1 MTVSLEDIIYFFA
14 LLVRITGFIYLAPFF
29 SLKNV
34 PQKVKIGLC
43 ISLALILFHTLP
55 VTALEYET
63 VIGFVSLIVKETLC
77 GIIMGLFCSI
87 AYHILGFAGQMIDM
101 NIGFSMMNEFDPIS
115 NTQVT
120 ITANFYSYA
129 VMLMLLV
136 TNMHH
141 YILTALVDSY
151 QLIPVGEVFIRPAIY
166 KGMVMFLVDYL
177 VIAFRIVLPI
187 FAAILIVNVVLAI
200 LAKVAPQMNMF
211 VIGIQLKIF
220 VGFIVLIF
228 MVGLIPAVSDFIFSE
243 MMTMLKN
250 AIAFM
255 KP

>member
-1 MTVSLEDIIYFFA
+1 MTAKLEDIIYFFA

-29 SLKNV
+29 SLKNM
-34 PQKVKIGLC
+34 PQRVKVGLS
-43 ISLALILFHTLP
+43 ISLALVLFQVLP

-63 VIGFVSLIVKETLC
+63 VIDFISLIVKETLC
-77 GIIMGLFCSI
+77 GIIMGLFCNI
-87 AYHILGFAGQMIDM
+87 AFYILGFSGQMIDM
-101 NIGFSMMNEFDPIS
+101 NIGFSMMTEFDPVS
-115 NTQVT
+115 NAQVT
-120 ITANFYSYA
+120 VTANFYSYA

-141 YILTALVDSY
+141 HILMALVDSY
-151 QLIPVGEVFIRPAIY
+151 QLIPVGQVFIRPAIY
-166 KGMVMFLVDYL
+166 QGMAVFLVDYL

-187 FAAILIVNVVLAI
+187 FASILIVNVVLAI

-211 VIGIQLKIF
+211 VIGIQLKVF

-228 MVGLIPAVSDFIFSE
+228 MVGMIPAVSDFIFTE

-250 AIAFM
+250 AIAYM
-255 KP
+255 RP